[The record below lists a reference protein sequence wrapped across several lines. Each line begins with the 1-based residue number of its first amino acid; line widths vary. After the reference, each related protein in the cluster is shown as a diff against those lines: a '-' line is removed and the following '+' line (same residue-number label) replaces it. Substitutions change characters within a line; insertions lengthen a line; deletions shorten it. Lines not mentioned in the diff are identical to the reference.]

1 MAEFLGLNSV
11 SAFWYLSLCFGSFT
25 WLFKRQTS
33 IKADHNELLSMKGAQ
48 IEKIK
53 ALHMRQDLQQD
64 YVKEQEIRY
73 TDMINKYNEMHA
85 MYHELKDKK

>member
-1 MAEFLGLNSV
+1 
-11 SAFWYLSLCFGSFT
+11 
-25 WLFKRQTS
+25 
-33 IKADHNELLSMKGAQ
+33 MKGAQ

-53 ALHMRQDLQQD
+53 ALHMRQDMQKD

-85 MYHELKDKK
+85 MYHEIKDKKSRHSDRGLWRLFV